1 MRTLFSAIGH
11 HETAAPDAID
21 HLINVSH
28 ETFWLDIE
36 APDDDDYRLLTDTFK
51 FHQLTIEDVKHQNQ
65 RPKLDGYDGYVFAVV
80 FVIALSGDDS
90 PSGNITSTSHRH
102 TWSRCISSRSRRS
115 ISSTHGIAETPANV
129 CRKASFLTYLVMD
142 VLVDTTFTA
151 LETLDESVDKLQD
164 AVLENATNSQ
174 LALLQEMKHSA
185 VEMRRILGAQRD
197 MFQRLVTLSLKLDR
211 ETTAY
216 YRDVYDHII
225 RQYETVD
232 SLRDLLT
239 GAMDVYLS
247 TVSNRLNMTVKALT
261 VVASLFLP
269 LTFLTGFFG
278 MNFGWLVSASAAST
292 PSASGSRSWRSRS
305 SRSCTSSAGA
315 GGSEPPALA
324 VNVRRRDCARHPA
337 CRIRSAPAKPLV
349 DPVRIA
355 SPELPR
361 PEPQRQRQI
370 STRLGAS
377 VRGKPGFSESRT
389 PEQ

>member
-1 MRTLFSAIGH
+1 MRTLFTAEGH
-11 HETAAPDAID
+11 TADAAPDAID
-21 HLINVSH
+21 RLINVSH
-28 ETFWLDIE
+28 ETFWLDIQ
-36 APDDDDYRLLTDTFK
+36 APDDDDYRLLSDTFK
-51 FHQLTIEDVKHQNQ
+51 FHQLTIEDVQHQNQ

-80 FVIALSGDDS
+80 FVIALNGDEVS
-90 PSGNITSTSHRH
+90 FREHHLYIAPTYLVTVHLAPEPSFDQLNKR
-102 TWSRCISSRSRRS
+102 
-115 ISSTHGIAETPANV
+115 IAESPASV

-151 LETLDESVDKLQD
+151 LETLDELVDKLQD

-197 MFQRLVTLSLKLDR
+197 MFQRLVTLSLELDR

-278 MNFGWLVSASAAST
+278 MNFGWLVSRI
-292 PSASGSRSWRSRS
+292 GSFYAFGIGLLIMVISIV
-305 SRSCTSSAGA
+305 TQ
-315 GGSEPPALA
+315 LYFF
-324 VNVRRRDCARHPA
+324 RRRGW
-337 CRIRSAPAKPLV
+337 I
-349 DPVRIA
+349 
-355 SPELPR
+355 
-361 PEPQRQRQI
+361 
-370 STRLGAS
+370 
-377 VRGKPGFSESRT
+377 
-389 PEQ
+389 

>member
-1 MRTLFSAIGH
+1 MRTLFTADGH
-11 HETAAPDAID
+11 SREVDPSTVQRLLTSPHQ
-21 HLINVSH
+21 V
-28 ETFWLDIE
+28 FWLDMQ

-80 FVIALSGDDS
+80 FVIALDGAEVSFREHHLYIAPDYLVSVHLDPE
-90 PSGNITSTSHRH
+90 PSFDTLNER
-102 TWSRCISSRSRRS
+102 
-115 ISSTHGIAETPANV
+115 IAESPEST
-129 CRKASFLTYLVMD
+129 CRKSSFLTYLVMD
-142 VLVDTTFTA
+142 SLVDTSFAA

-164 AVLENATNSQ
+164 EVLQNPDTAQ
-174 LALLQEMKHSA
+174 LALLQDMKHSA
-185 VEMRRILGAQRD
+185 VEMRRVLGAQRD
-197 MFQRLVTLSLKLDR
+197 MFQRLVTLSLEADR

-278 MNFGWLVSASAAST
+278 MNFGWLVSRIGTLYAFMIGLSLMAISIIT
-292 PSASGSRSWRSRS
+292 Q
-305 SRSCTSSAGA
+305 
-315 GGSEPPALA
+315 L
-324 VNVRRRDCARHPA
+324 VFFRRRGW
-337 CRIRSAPAKPLV
+337 I
-349 DPVRIA
+349 
-355 SPELPR
+355 
-361 PEPQRQRQI
+361 
-370 STRLGAS
+370 
-377 VRGKPGFSESRT
+377 
-389 PEQ
+389 